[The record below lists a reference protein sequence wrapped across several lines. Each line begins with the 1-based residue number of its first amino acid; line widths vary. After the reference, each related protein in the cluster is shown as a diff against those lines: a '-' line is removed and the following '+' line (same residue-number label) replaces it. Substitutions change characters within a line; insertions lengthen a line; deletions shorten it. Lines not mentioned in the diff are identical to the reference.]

1 MKILKGLFDLKQ
13 APRNWH
19 NMLKELITSMGYQQ
33 CALDQC
39 LFVRNSAGNQLNM
52 ILVYVDDLIVL
63 SADDM
68 HIDEVVTAFK
78 AQYAM

>member
-1 MKILKGLFDLKQ
+1 
-13 APRNWH
+13 
-19 NMLKELITSMGYQQ
+19 MLKDAIRSMGYQQ

-39 LFVRNSAGNQLNM
+39 LFVHKGIGNQLNM